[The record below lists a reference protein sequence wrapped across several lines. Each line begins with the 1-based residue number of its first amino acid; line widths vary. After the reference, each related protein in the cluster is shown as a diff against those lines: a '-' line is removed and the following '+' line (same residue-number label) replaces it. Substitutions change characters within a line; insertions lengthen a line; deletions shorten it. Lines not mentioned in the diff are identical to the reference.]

1 MEGMTTTYLWIA
13 IAVIV
18 LILLAIVLVV
28 LGKKRGESKKVSFD
42 KPVEEPKE
50 LTQQQ
55 KSGNYQAKSGFNF
68 APAGGSAEKQPAKAQ
83 PTQAAQAQPDKNG
96 DKRDATELA
105 NAQLN
110 GTQKTEKNEK
120 PAKPEKPAQSEKPE
134 PAEPVKAPE
143 KAKEAEAPQEAQE
156 TKNDEGS
163 ESAALSL
170 IHI

>member
-68 APAGGSAEKQPAKAQ
+68 APAGGSPRSSL
-83 PTQAAQAQPDKNG
+83 PRSSRLRLSPPRRLRRSRT
-96 DKRDATELA
+96 RTEI
-105 NAQLN
+105 
-110 GTQKTEKNEK
+110 
-120 PAKPEKPAQSEKPE
+120 
-134 PAEPVKAPE
+134 
-143 KAKEAEAPQEAQE
+143 
-156 TKNDEGS
+156 
-163 ESAALSL
+163 SAMPPSSSTRS
-170 IHI
+170 